1 MTFDWPGLL
10 WLLFL
15 VPVLV
20 LAYLWAQRRRRRY
33 AARYASLIVV
43 KDALGRG
50 PGFRRHVPVILFF
63 LGLTVGII
71 ALGRPS
77 ATVTLPSNRGTVIL
91 AIDISGSMRAH
102 DIKPSRIEAAKAAA
116 RTFIEK
122 QPRRVRV
129 GIVAFA
135 GTAALVQ
142 APTTVRDDLY
152 AAIDRL
158 YPQRATAVGSA
169 ILVAVNAIF
178 EDEKRRENG
187 GTDQGNGVPGGGADP
202 GGADP
207 NGTDPN
213 AQSQSSPDQPLGSAP
228 SPDQAPQP
236 VAPGSYT
243 SAAIVL
249 LTDGQTNTGPDPLD
263 AAQQAADRG
272 VRIFTV
278 GVGTNQGDV
287 VGAEGRYFRVSLDE
301 DTLKKIAHNTAAAYY
316 KASDEGELMRIYSE
330 LSVRLVVGRDTL
342 EITALFA
349 GLAVLAFLLGGLL
362 SQLWFNRL

>member
-1 MTFDWPGLL
+1 MTFEWPGLL

-15 VPVLV
+15 VPVLT
-20 LAYLWAQRRRRRY
+20 LAYVWAQRRRRRY

-43 KDALGRG
+43 KDALGKG
-50 PGFRRHVPVILFF
+50 PGFRRHIPVILFL

-116 RTFIEK
+116 RSFIEK

-152 AAIDRL
+152 AAIERL

-169 ILVAVNAIF
+169 ILVALNAIF
-178 EDEKRRENG
+178 EDEKKQEGG
-187 GTDQGNGVPGGGADP
+187 GTDQADAQ
-202 GGADP
+202 GTGTDP
-207 NGTDPN
+207 QGNGTDPN
-213 AQSQSSPDQPLGSAP
+213 AAQPQPSQDQPLGSTP

-301 DTLKKIAHNTAAAYY
+301 DVLKKIAHNTVGAYY
-316 KASDEGELMRIYSE
+316 KASDEGELMRIYNA
-330 LSVRLVVGRDTL
+330 LSVRLIMGRDTL

-349 GLAVLAFLLGGLL
+349 AAAMAAFLLGGLL

>member
-1 MTFDWPGLL
+1 MSFEWPGLL

-20 LAYLWAQRRRRRY
+20 LAYLWAQRRRRKY
-33 AARYASLIVV
+33 AARYSSLIVV
-43 KDALGRG
+43 KDALGKG
-50 PGFRRHVPVILFF
+50 PGFRRHIPIILF
-63 LGLTVGII
+63 LAGLTVGIV

-116 RTFIEK
+116 RSFIEK

-169 ILVAVNAIF
+169 ILVALNAIF
-178 EDEKRRENG
+178 EDEKRSESG
-187 GTDQGNGVPGGGADP
+187 GTDQGAGANPQGGGSDP
-202 GGADP
+202 QA
-207 NGTDPN
+207 GTDPN
-213 AQSQSSPDQPLGSAP
+213 AQNQPSPDQPLGSAP

-243 SAAIVL
+243 SAAVVL

-278 GVGTNQGDV
+278 GVGTNQGDI

-316 KASDEGELMRIYSE
+316 KASDEGELMRIYNA
-330 LSVRLVVGRDTL
+330 LSVRLVVGKDTL
-342 EITALFA
+342 EITAIFA
-349 GLAVLAFLLGGLL
+349 GIAVAAFLLGGLL